1 MGRRERKPVHMN
13 IFKYSSVTPKSDQNW
28 LRIKFISSLDATS
41 LKFLKYFFGQKS
53 YLEELLL
60 SFSDCDYIFFN
71 MWL

>member
-1 MGRRERKPVHMN
+1 MHMD

-41 LKFLKYFFGQKS
+41 LKFLKYFFGQNS

>member
-1 MGRRERKPVHMN
+1 MRVD
-13 IFKYSSVTPKSDQNW
+13 IFKYSSVTPKFDQNW
-28 LRIKFISSLDATS
+28 LRIKFISPLDALDAFIS

-60 SFSDCDYIFFN
+60 SFSDCDYKFLN

>member
-1 MGRRERKPVHMN
+1 MHMD

-60 SFSDCDYIFFN
+60 SFSDCNYIFFN